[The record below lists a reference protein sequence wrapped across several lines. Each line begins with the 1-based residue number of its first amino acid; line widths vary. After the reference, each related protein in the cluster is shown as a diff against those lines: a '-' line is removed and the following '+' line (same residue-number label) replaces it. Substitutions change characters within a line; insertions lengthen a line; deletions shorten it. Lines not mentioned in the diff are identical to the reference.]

1 MRAIIIESSIGVL
14 AFNDKHKFVMA
25 ALFPKKP
32 ERAARI
38 LNKIQTGNLEEPVT
52 QILQKL
58 RESGYDKYAFINST
72 LAKSVQRGLHVD
84 VEIVSSELVEEL
96 CQNVEELA
104 LRTKFSKNSEEFRR
118 WMQTIATETTKLK
131 VKAAVEKRDLIV
143 IQAIQSLD
151 DLDKTINLFMNRL
164 REWYGIH
171 FPELDRL
178 LDKHETYA
186 RLVYKLG
193 KRQNF
198 QPEILEKENIS
209 EGKVKMIAQASKK
222 SMGAELE
229 EEDFT
234 QLKKLCKSVLDMFQ
248 LRQTLEDYI
257 NITMDQ
263 VAPNIKIIGGA
274 LLGARLIALAGGLS
288 NLAKKPASTIQVLGA
303 EKALFRALKTGS
315 KPPKHGIIF
324 QHNLIHE
331 ANTWQRGKISRALAG
346 KLAIAARADAFGT
359 EYIGEDLKASLE
371 KRVED
376 IINNFSQPPL
386 KKEGKKRRDASKG

>member
-1 MRAIIIESSIGVL
+1 MKAIIIESSIGVL
-14 AFNDKHKFVMA
+14 AFNEKHKFVMA

-32 ERAARI
+32 EKAARI
-38 LNKIQTGNLEEPVT
+38 LNKIQKGNPEEPVI

-58 RESGYDKYAFINST
+58 KENGYENYAFTNSA
-72 LAKSVQRGLHVD
+72 LAKIAQEKLNID
-84 VEIVSSELVEEL
+84 VKIVSSELVEEL
-96 CQNVEELA
+96 CQNIEELA

-118 WMQTIATETTKLK
+118 WMQTLAIETAKLK
-131 VKAAVEKRDLIV
+131 VKIAVEKRDLIV

-178 LDKHETYA
+178 VEKHETYT
-186 RLVYKLG
+186 RLVFKLG
-193 KRQNF
+193 KRRNF
-198 QPEILEKENIS
+198 KPEFLEKENIP
-209 EGKVKMIAQASKK
+209 EEKAKTIAQASKK

-229 EEDFT
+229 ERDLT
-234 QLKKLCKSVLDMFQ
+234 QLKTLGRSILDMFQ

-257 NITMDQ
+257 NAIMDQ
-263 VAPNIKIIGGA
+263 VAPNIKIISGA

-315 KPPKHGIIF
+315 RPPKHGIIF

-331 ANTWQRGKISRALAG
+331 ANTWQRGKISRAIAG

-359 EYIGEDLKASLE
+359 KYIGEDLKASLE

-376 IINNFSQPPL
+376 IITNFSQPPIT
-386 KKEGKKRRDASKG
+386 KEGKKRRDASKG